1 MLKFELV
8 QTDKHSIKILLRRKN
23 LRFLRRTNH
32 IQNRCATFEKKLMRL
47 KKYIYLL
54 ISLLILQSCAT
65 TKIENSKNN
74 NYAGY
79 QNIIDSIYQNNP
91 KSIGIMVHI
100 ESPKNGISWSGSVG
114 YSDAEN
120 KIKLTPDQP
129 ALIASSIKTYVSA
142 TILRLQ
148 EQNKLSIED
157 AIKNHLTDKT
167 IKLFESDGYDLDR
180 IRIKHLLSH
189 TSGIEDYGTDEYL
202 DWVDKN
208 QKHRWTRDEQ
218 LELTITAGKPLGKP
232 ADIFNYADANY
243 LLGTEIIENVT
254 KKPFYE
260 SIRELLKYEELGFSN
275 TWFPTLETKNKQTK
289 SLVHQYWGE
298 KNWDSYNHD
307 ISWDLYGGGGI
318 ATTTK
323 ELAQFSYDLF
333 NDKIIKD
340 KNTLNLIST
349 PIETKDGKDNKYG
362 LGLSI
367 GNVKGYTSYGH
378 GGFWGTV
385 VLYFPEMETSI
396 AVFILE
402 RNERILRKNV
412 LEALVLELSK

>member
-1 MLKFELV
+1 M
-8 QTDKHSIKILLRRKN
+8 
-23 LRFLRRTNH
+23 RF
-32 IQNRCATFEKKLMRL
+32 

-54 ISLLILQSCAT
+54 ISLFILQSCAT
-65 TKIENSKNN
+65 TKIEKSRNN
-74 NYAGY
+74 KSAEY
-79 QNIIDSIYQNNP
+79 QYIIDSIYQYNP
-91 KSIGIMVHI
+91 ESIGIMVHI
-100 ESPKNGISWSGSVG
+100 ESPKKGISWSGSVG
-114 YSDAEN
+114 YSDAKNE
-120 KIKLTPDQP
+120 IKLTPHQP
-129 ALIASSIKTYVSA
+129 ALIASSIKTYIST

-157 AIKNHLTDKT
+157 AIKYHLTDRT
-167 IKLFESDGYDLDR
+167 IKLFESDGYDLER
-180 IRIKHLLSH
+180 IKIKHLLSH
-189 TSGIEDYGTDEYL
+189 TSGIEDYANDEYL

-208 QKHRWTRDEQ
+208 QQYRWTRNEQ
-218 LELTITAGKPLGKP
+218 LELTIKAGDPLGKP
-232 ADIFNYADANY
+232 EDTFNYADANY
-243 LLGTEIIENVT
+243 LLCTEIIENVT

-289 SLVHQYWGE
+289 PLVHQYWGE

-323 ELAQFSYDLF
+323 EMAQFSYDLF
-333 NDKIIKD
+333 NYKIIQD
-340 KNTLNLIST
+340 KNTLSQIFT

-367 GNVKGYTSYGH
+367 GNVKGKTSYGH

-385 VLYFPEMETSI
+385 VLYFPELDTSI

-402 RNERILRKNV
+402 RDKGKLRKNV
-412 LEALVLELSK
+412 LEALVLELAQEE

>member
-1 MLKFELV
+1 
-8 QTDKHSIKILLRRKN
+8 
-23 LRFLRRTNH
+23 
-32 IQNRCATFEKKLMRL
+32 MRIE
-47 KKYIYLL
+47 KYIFLL
-54 ISLLILQSCAT
+54 ISVIVLQSCGTA
-65 TKIENSKNN
+65 KIENSANKDVEL
-74 NYAGY
+74 
-79 QNIIDSIYQNNP
+79 QKIIDSIYQINP
-91 KSIGIMVHI
+91 ESVGIMVHI
-100 ESPKNGISWSGSVG
+100 ESPKKGISWSGSVG

-120 KIKLTPDQP
+120 KTKLVSDQP
-129 ALIASSIKTYVSA
+129 ALIASSIKTYISA
-142 TILRLQ
+142 SLLRLQ

-157 AIKNHLTDKT
+157 PIKNYLSNRT

-180 IRIKHLLSH
+180 IKIKHLLSH
-189 TSGIEDYGTDEYL
+189 TSGIDDYANDEYL

-218 LELTITAGKPLGKP
+218 LELTIKVGNPLGEP
-232 ADIFNYADANY
+232 EDTFNYADANY
-243 LLGTEIIENVT
+243 LLCTEIIENVT
-254 KKPFYE
+254 NKPFYE
-260 SIRELLKYEELGFSN
+260 SIRDLLKYEELGFSN
-275 TWFPTLETKNKQTK
+275 TWFPILETKKQQTK

-323 ELAQFSYDLF
+323 ELARFSYNLF
-333 NDKIIKD
+333 NNKIIKD
-340 KNTLNLIST
+340 KNTLNQIFT
-349 PIETKDGKDNKYG
+349 TIDTKDGKDNKYG

-385 VLYFPEMETSI
+385 VLYFPKLDTSI

-402 RNERILRKNV
+402 RDERILRKNV
-412 LEALVLELSK
+412 LEALMLELTKEKI